1 METIKG
7 ILFEPVGC
15 LAEFPPEPFLEIA
28 AQLNGRKQ
36 VSKSGSRA
44 YWHLLNLLEI
54 SGGSTIAALEV
65 QAVDGAGIYDDVL
78 PALAELKTMGIKLL
92 IASSLSHAAVTR
104 FVERCCPHERPQYF
118 DGVWSRDNAGG
129 IKAAPLTR
137 ALEGASL
144 RPENTMFLT
153 DTAEGLKVA
162 ESVGVNSVLMMNDPD
177 ESRRLAMLNPGGGIV
192 SLHEL
197 PDFIRLVRAQNGET
211 VQGIKSGEGTT
222 TLEGMEESAWD
233 EDLMRDFGPGGRGE
247 WLLNEIRQEV
257 SEGQAGSLEEG
268 FAKRRRSDS

>member
-15 LAEFPPEPFLEIA
+15 LAEFPPEPFHEIA
-28 AQLNGRKQ
+28 VRLYGKRGKA
-36 VSKSGSRA
+36 SRSA
-44 YWHLLNLLEI
+44 RRSYWHLLNL
-54 SGGSTIAALEV
+54 GGDTIEALEV
-65 QAVDGAGIYDDVL
+65 QAVDGAAIYDDVL
-78 PALAELKTMGIKLL
+78 PALAELKAMGVELL
-92 IASSLSHAAVTR
+92 IASSLCNAAIAR
-104 FVERCCPHERPQYF
+104 FVERCCPHEF
-118 DGVWSRDNAGG
+118 DGVWNRDNAEG

-153 DTAEGLKVA
+153 DTAEGLRVA

-211 VQGIKSGEGTT
+211 
-222 TLEGMEESAWD
+222 
-233 EDLMRDFGPGGRGE
+233 
-247 WLLNEIRQEV
+247 
-257 SEGQAGSLEEG
+257 
-268 FAKRRRSDS
+268 